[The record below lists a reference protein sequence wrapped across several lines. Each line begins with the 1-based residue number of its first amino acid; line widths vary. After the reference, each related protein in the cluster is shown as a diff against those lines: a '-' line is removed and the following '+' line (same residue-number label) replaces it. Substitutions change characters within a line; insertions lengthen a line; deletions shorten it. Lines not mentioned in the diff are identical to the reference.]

1 MDENGKLTLGS
12 LFSGSGAFE
21 LGGLLAGIRPVFAS
35 EVEPFPIRVT
45 TKRLPFVKHYGDV
58 NSIRGDEVEPVD
70 IITFGSPCFPAGTLV
85 LTDKGYT
92 EIEQIEV
99 GMRVLT
105 HKGRWRKVTAAGSK
119 QAETIVLKGNHYGL
133 ECTKNHPI
141 YCSGESRNDNK
152 IKIEEEKSWIPAAD
166 MKGRLWG
173 VPRKIEKTQMISPHY
188 SGSRKQKPM
197 PLMDGDFFYFVGR
210 WLGDGWVRDGQR
222 PGRPEGQC
230 SGQIYLC
237 DSYDKEDEL
246 RSIVEKVTSSYSVER
261 CRTAIK
267 FRFCGQVL
275 CNWLTDN
282 FGKYAGGKYIMP
294 WVYTL
299 PEEYRQAILDG
310 LFDSDGYR
318 PKENEWRVTTISKK
332 LAEGLRILG
341 EVQGY
346 STTVFRTVPCEYR
359 MIEGRKVTQKPCY
372 MVAFSRNASRPH
384 LTDAAHA
391 WYRVRSAEPTGEVKT
406 VYNLTVED
414 DNSYVADGIVVHNCQ
429 NLSIAG
435 KRAGLDGKQ
444 SSLFF
449 QAIRI
454 IKEMRCATD
463 GRYPRFIVWE
473 NVPGAFSSN
482 NGEDFRAVLEAV
494 CSVKD
499 GGIPVPRPPRGKWAN
514 AGCVMADGFSL
525 AWRVV
530 DACLWGVPQRR
541 KRIYLVADFAGGS
554 AGKVLFESEGVSGYS
569 AEGFRAWQR
578 AAGGAAPCIG
588 ETGGIRVCLNDQGGS
603 RMDVTDDVTCTLRAE
618 AHHLPCVLEQA
629 VFGNRQ
635 PSVVETPKTMKIR
648 AGKSGGGKGIL
659 LQDDKSATLSCNNDQ
674 TVFVPSAFDTGE
686 NRCNELVVQAFGICS
701 KESNAMKSDN
711 PHSGFYEAQTAR
723 TLDCNCNNPSSNQG
737 GIAVVTYPT
746 FCASKSSFFT
756 SAEEELANTLVATD
770 YKDPPVINDVR
781 TASGKD
787 VFGTISAS
795 MGSKQWLG
803 NQEAFSGDYH
813 IVEPDYIVRRL
824 TPTECARLQGFP
836 DWWCDGLGTEN
847 PTEEEMAF
855 WREVFETHRKIMGTS
870 GRPKSDSQIRKWLED
885 PHSDSAE
892 YRMWGNGCALPNV
905 YFVLS
910 GIVYYAQFPDYLL

>member
-21 LGGLLAGIRPVFAS
+21 LGGLLAGIRPVFAA

-45 TKRLPFVKHYGDV
+45 TRRLPFVKHYGDV
-58 NSIRGDEVEPVD
+58 NSIRGDEIEPVD
-70 IITFGSPCFPAGTLV
+70 IITFGSP
-85 LTDKGYT
+85 
-92 EIEQIEV
+92 
-99 GMRVLT
+99 
-105 HKGRWRKVTAAGSK
+105 
-119 QAETIVLKGNHYGL
+119 
-133 ECTKNHPI
+133 
-141 YCSGESRNDNK
+141 
-152 IKIEEEKSWIPAAD
+152 
-166 MKGRLWG
+166 
-173 VPRKIEKTQMISPHY
+173 
-188 SGSRKQKPM
+188 
-197 PLMDGDFFYFVGR
+197 
-210 WLGDGWVRDGQR
+210 
-222 PGRPEGQC
+222 
-230 SGQIYLC
+230 
-237 DSYDKEDEL
+237 
-246 RSIVEKVTSSYSVER
+246 
-261 CRTAIK
+261 
-267 FRFCGQVL
+267 
-275 CNWLTDN
+275 
-282 FGKYAGGKYIMP
+282 
-294 WVYTL
+294 
-299 PEEYRQAILDG
+299 
-310 LFDSDGYR
+310 
-318 PKENEWRVTTISKK
+318 
-332 LAEGLRILG
+332 
-341 EVQGY
+341 
-346 STTVFRTVPCEYR
+346 
-359 MIEGRKVTQKPCY
+359 
-372 MVAFSRNASRPH
+372 
-384 LTDAAHA
+384 
-391 WYRVRSAEPTGEVKT
+391 
-406 VYNLTVED
+406 
-414 DNSYVADGIVVHNCQ
+414 CQ

-435 KRAGLDGKQ
+435 KRAGLEGKQ

-482 NGEDFRAVLEAV
+482 KGEDFRAVLNAV

-499 GGIPVPRPPRGKWAN
+499 GDISVPGPPKGKWAN

-525 AWRVV
+525 AWRVF

-541 KRIYLVADFAGGS
+541 KRIYLVSDFAGGC
-554 AGKVLFESEGVSGYS
+554 AGKVLFESEGVSGYTPQ
-569 AEGFRAWQR
+569 GFRAWQG
-578 AAGGAAPCIG
+578 AAGGAAESAG
-588 ETGGIRVCLNDQGGS
+588 AAGGICLNDMGGQYIS
-603 RMDVTDDVTCTLRAE
+603 VDNGMACTLRAQS
-618 AHHLPCVLEQA
+618 HGHPPCVLESAGFCTEHSADSRGIGYEEETSPTLRAGTVPAA
-629 VFGNRQ
+629 VALENHPADSVDAELSLFENHSQDTRYTGPLETAPTVNATYGMGGNNQ
-635 PSVVETPKTMKIR
+635 PFVVETPKTMKIR

-674 TVFVPSAFDTGE
+674 TVFVPFCKGTRPHSAEEAPTWKDGEVANTLNAFDIGE
-686 NRCNELVVQAFGICS
+686 TRCNELVVQAFGICS

-737 GIAVVTYPT
+737 GIAVVAVQGSMIGRDDKNGPQGSGVNEDVCFSLTGADRHAVAYPT
-746 FCASKSSFFT
+746 YCTSKNSYFMR
-756 SAEEELANTLVATD
+756 AEKELANTLVATD

-870 GRPKSDSQIRKWLED
+870 TKPKSDSQIRKWLKD

-905 YFVLS
+905 YFVLC
-910 GIVYYAQFPDYLL
+910 GIVYYAQFPDFLL